1 MRILTRYIL
10 REISSQSLLRLL
22 IFSFVIYIKHLGYVL
37 ELVVRHDL
45 PLLKILSLFALPLP
59 AILVLTIPMAVLVG
73 TLIGLSRMAADGEV
87 IAVRASGIG
96 MAQFVRP
103 VMIFAVLGWVATSWM
118 SLQMAPRATRKL
130 QQMEAGLKSSQLPY
144 YIS

>member
-10 REISSQSLLRLL
+10 REISSQSLLGLL

-59 AILVLTIPMAVLVG
+59 ARSC
-73 TLIGLSRMAADGEV
+73 LSSRF
-87 IAVRASGIG
+87 R
-96 MAQFVRP
+96 F
-103 VMIFAVLGWVATSWM
+103 
-118 SLQMAPRATRKL
+118 
-130 QQMEAGLKSSQLPY
+130 LPFWC
-144 YIS
+144 